1 MVGVSEDPDFSRAHR
16 PIRMA
21 WRRWIGAND
30 KDGTRFIDENMN
42 LPDEYYDIKDAFYA
56 GYKQGEELDMNRN
69 LAEINGGLEGRKLD
83 MNEQSDMVS
92 VNSEDT
98 IEARAHLAWY
108 KWTRESNID
117 PNTADPETYELM
129 KDAFIDGYLNGF
141 TKRIT
146 G

>member
-1 MVGVSEDPDFSRAHR
+1 MPMSKTKRLKMQAQR
-16 PIRMA
+16 
-21 WRRWIGAND
+21 
-30 KDGTRFIDENMN
+30 K
-42 LPDEYYDIKDAFYA
+42 
-56 GYKQGEELDMNRN
+56 GYKQGKKLDMNRN
-69 LAEINGGLEGRKLD
+69 LAEINGGLQGRNLD
-83 MNEQSDMVS
+83 MNEQSDNMTGS
-92 VNSEDT
+92 SGLITEDT

-108 KWTRESNID
+108 KWTKESNID

>member
-1 MVGVSEDPDFSRAHR
+1 MVGVSETANNDLTLFEKMKQLHRA
-16 PIRMA
+16 
-21 WRRWIGAND
+21 
-30 KDGTRFIDENMN
+30 ENARQHG
-42 LPDEYYDIKDAFYA
+42 E
-56 GYKQGEELDMNRN
+56 KQGKELDMSEQTLSEQTLNRN

-108 KWTRESNID
+108 KWAKENNID

-129 KDAFIDGYLNGF
+129 KDAFVDGYLNGF

>member
-1 MVGVSEDPDFSRAHR
+1 MSEQTL
-16 PIRMA
+16 
-21 WRRWIGAND
+21 
-30 KDGTRFIDENMN
+30 K
-42 LPDEYYDIKDAFYA
+42 
-56 GYKQGEELDMNRN
+56 RN
-69 LAEINGGLEGRKLD
+69 LAEINGGLEGRKLN

-98 IEARAHLAWY
+98 IEARAYIAWF
-108 KWTRESNID
+108 KWAKESNID